1 MFARDADNP
10 SKRDRSTEPA
20 VALKPSPGALPDADR
35 SGGRGG
41 LAAGGSAPRVES
53 VTRTTISADLTI
65 EGNVVSKGE
74 VQVDGDIKGSI
85 RCAAL
90 VIGENSEILGDI
102 IAEEIVVRGRVIGSV
117 HGSRVQLQSTAYV
130 EGDIHHQALG
140 IEQGASFEGKS
151 RRVEDPVGKAVAA
164 RAAHAS

>member
-10 SKRDRSTEPA
+10 SKRERGGEPA
-20 VALKPSPGALPDADR
+20 VALKPGAGPLPDAAA
-35 SGGRGG
+35 SRGG
-41 LAAGGSAPRVES
+41 LASAAGSAPRVES

-151 RRVEDPVGKAVAA
+151 KRVEDPVGKAVAA
-164 RAAHAS
+164 RAAQQS